1 MDNPNS
7 GFPILHPIP
16 QAGQKMAD
24 LHAVLFNNCF
34 RRNWFWLLRLSGI
47 GAAFLTFFTGFLVW
61 TGFAVCAE
69 TPTANK
75 LVINNTGI
83 FIMLF
88 RKIYNKRSIY
98 KNTTIRNILII
109 IISKY
114 QKLFHPVMVSLFIFN
129 GK

>member
-7 GFPILHPIP
+7 GFPILYPIP
-16 QAGQKMAD
+16 QAGQEK
-24 LHAVLFNNCF
+24 
-34 RRNWFWLLRLSGI
+34 WLIFMLAFLTIALRVTGFGFSGLSGI

-88 RKIYNKRSIY
+88 RKN
-98 KNTTIRNILII
+98 L
-109 IISKY
+109 
-114 QKLFHPVMVSLFIFN
+114 Q
-129 GK
+129 

>member
-7 GFPILHPIP
+7 GFPILPHST
-16 QAGQKMAD
+16 GQEK
-24 LHAVLFNNCF
+24 
-34 RRNWFWLLRLSGI
+34 WLIFMLSFLTIALGVTGFGFSGLSGI